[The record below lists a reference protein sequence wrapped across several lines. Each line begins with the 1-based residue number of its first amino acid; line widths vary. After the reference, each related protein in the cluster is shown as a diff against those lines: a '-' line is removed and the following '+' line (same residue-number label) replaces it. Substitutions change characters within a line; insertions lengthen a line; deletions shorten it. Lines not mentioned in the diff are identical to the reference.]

1 MEELFR
7 FQRKIIMSL
16 VYGYDLKENDK
27 MVEAPV
33 QLTNI
38 LSRLILP
45 GAALVIYLPFR
56 MSSHVVVDAEKGG

>member
-1 MEELFR
+1 
-7 FQRKIIMSL
+7 MSL

-38 LSRLILP
+38 LSRLVLP
-45 GAALVIYLPFR
+45 GAALVVYLPFR
-56 MSSHVVVDAEKGG
+56 KDLHVVIDVEKRS